1 MVGLTLFSGLFPELS
16 GHIPSQSKVNRKQ
29 LEANSTG
36 LQSIQMPVDS
46 SRLEGFYKLSVS
58 ERREMLAKI
67 AGLTPE
73 QVEAWSSSGEL
84 SEDSADRMIEN
95 VIGTYSL
102 PIGVATNFII
112 DGEHYLIPFVL
123 EEPSVVAAASNM
135 AKRCHAN
142 GGFTS
147 DNDDPV
153 MIGQIQ
159 VVGCDNPEAA
169 KASVLENSAKLI
181 ESCNAVDPILVK
193 FGGGC
198 RDIRARIIE
207 TDSGPMVIVHILVD
221 CRDAMGANA
230 VNTMAETIAP
240 KIEGMTGG
248 TVILRIISNL
258 AVHRLAR
265 VSAVFSPEEI
275 SDKGDARQGSEVID
289 GVLQAYHFAKADPFR
304 ATTHNK
310 GIMNAISPVAI
321 ACGQDW
327 RAVESGA
334 HSFAAHERVYGSL
347 THWEKDGEG
356 NLVGS
361 IELPMAVGLV
371 GGAVRVHPAAQA
383 NVALL
388 GITSADEL
396 AKVMAAAG
404 LAQNL
409 GALRALATVG
419 IQAGHMKLH
428 VRNMAVTAGA
438 EDGEVDIVAARLRE
452 RGVRITQKAVEEEL
466 ASLRAE

>member
-1 MVGLTLFSGLFPELS
+1 MPIE
-16 GHIPSQSKVNRKQ
+16 
-29 LEANSTG
+29 NSR
-36 LQSIQMPVDS
+36 I
-46 SRLEGFYKLSVS
+46 RGFYKLSVS
-58 ERREMLAKI
+58 ERRKLLAEI
-67 AGLTPE
+67 AELSND
-73 QVEAWSSSGEL
+73 QVEAWADTGEL
-84 SEDSADRMIEN
+84 DEEAADRMIEN
-95 VIGTYSL
+95 VVGTYSL
-102 PIGVATNFII
+102 PIGVATNFVI
-112 DGEHYLIPFVL
+112 DGSHYAIPFVL

-135 AKRCHAN
+135 AKRCLAN
-142 GGFTS
+142 GGFKS

-159 VVGCDNPEAA
+159 VVNCDDPDGARDSIL
-169 KASVLENSAKLI
+169 ASKDELVS
-181 ESCNAVDPILVK
+181 SCNEVDPILVK

-198 RDIRARIIE
+198 RDLTARVIE
-207 TDSGPMVIVHILVD
+207 TRSGSMVIVHIHVD

-240 KIEGMTGG
+240 RIEEISGG

-258 AVHRLAR
+258 AVLRLAR
-265 VSAVFSPEEI
+265 VSAIFTPEEM
-275 SDKGDARQGSEVID
+275 SDRGQDAEQGSEVID
-289 GVLQAYHFAKADPFR
+289 GVIQAYHFAEADPFR

-310 GIMNAISPVAI
+310 GIMNAISAVAL

-327 RAVESGA
+327 RAIESGA
-334 HSFAAHERVYGSL
+334 HSYASHERTYGSL
-347 THWEKDGEG
+347 TRWSKDENG

-388 GITSADEL
+388 GVESADEL
-396 AKVMAAAG
+396 AKVITASG

-438 EDGEVDIVAARLRE
+438 EGEEVEKVASMLRE
-452 RGVRITQKAVEEEL
+452 RGGRITQASVNEALTEL
-466 ASLRAE
+466 RGN

>member
-1 MVGLTLFSGLFPELS
+1 LS
-16 GHIPSQSKVNRKQ
+16 
-29 LEANSTG
+29 
-36 LQSIQMPVDS
+36 
-46 SRLEGFYKLSVS
+46 GFYKLSVP
-58 ERREMLAKI
+58 ERRAMLAEL
-67 AGLTPE
+67 AGLSEE
-73 QVEAWSSSGEL
+73 QVQAWADAEL
-84 SEDSADRMIEN
+84 DEGTADRMIEN
-95 VIGTYSL
+95 VIGRYSL

-112 DGEHYLIPFVL
+112 DGEHYVIPFVV
-123 EEPSVVAAASNM
+123 EEASVVAAASNM
-135 AKRCHAN
+135 AKRCQKN

-147 DNDDPV
+147 NNTDPV

-159 VVGCDNPEAA
+159 VVGCEDPVASREAIL
-169 KASVLENSAKLI
+169 ASKEELI
-181 ESCNAVDPILVK
+181 QSCNDVDPILVK

-198 RDIRARIIE
+198 KDVEARIIE
-207 TDSGPMVIVHILVD
+207 TDSGPMIIVHILVD

-240 KIEGMTGG
+240 RIESISGG

-265 VSAVFSPEEI
+265 VSATFTPEEM
-275 SDKGDARQGSEVID
+275 SDSGDDAVRGTEVID
-289 GVLQAYHFAKADPFR
+289 GVLQAYHFAAADPFR

-310 GIMNAISPVAI
+310 GIMNAISPIAI

-334 HSFAAHERVYGSL
+334 HSYAAHERTYGSM
-347 THWEKDGEG
+347 THWEKDSNG

-361 IELPMAVGLV
+361 IEIPMAVGLV
-371 GGAVRVHPAAQA
+371 GGAIRIHPGAQA

-388 GITSADEL
+388 GINSADDL

-428 VRNMAVTAGA
+428 LRNMIASAGA
-438 EDGEVDIVAARLRE
+438 SADEIEPVAAIVRE
-452 RGVRITQKAVEEEL
+452 SGDRITMATVESAL
-466 ASLRAE
+466 QQVRGN

>member
-1 MVGLTLFSGLFPELS
+1 MPIE
-16 GHIPSQSKVNRKQ
+16 
-29 LEANSTG
+29 NSR
-36 LQSIQMPVDS
+36 I
-46 SRLEGFYKLSVS
+46 EGFYKLSVS
-58 ERREMLAKI
+58 ERRKLLAGI
-67 AGLTPE
+67 AELSDE
-73 QVEAWSSSGEL
+73 QVNAWANSGEL
-84 SEDSADRMIEN
+84 DEESADRMIEN
-95 VIGTYSL
+95 VVGTYSL
-102 PIGVATNFII
+102 PIGVATNFVI
-112 DGEHYLIPFVL
+112 DGSHYAIPFVL

-135 AKRCHAN
+135 AKRCLAN
-142 GGFTS
+142 GGFIS

-159 VVGCDNPEAA
+159 VVGCGDPNGAMDSILAA
-169 KASVLENSAKLI
+169 KEELI
-181 ESCNAVDPILVK
+181 SNCNEVDPILVK

-198 RDIRARIIE
+198 RDLSARVIE
-207 TDSGPMVIVHILVD
+207 TGSGPMVIVHIHVD

-240 KIEGMTGG
+240 RVEEISGG

-258 AVHRLAR
+258 AVLRLAR
-265 VSAVFSPEEI
+265 VSAVFTPEEM
-275 SDKGDARQGSEVID
+275 SNGGKDAKQGSEVID
-289 GVLQAYHFAKADPFR
+289 GVIQAYHFAEADPFR

-310 GIMNAISPVAI
+310 GIMNAISSVAL

-327 RAVESGA
+327 RAIESGA
-334 HSFAAHERVYGSL
+334 HSYASHERTYGSL
-347 THWEKDGEG
+347 TKWSKDDDG

-388 GITSADEL
+388 GVESADEL
-396 AKVMAAAG
+396 AKVMAASG

-438 EDGEVDIVAARLRE
+438 EGEEVDRVASMLRE
-452 RGVRITQKAVEEEL
+452 RGGRITQASVIEALEEIR
-466 ASLRAE
+466 SD

>member
-1 MVGLTLFSGLFPELS
+1 
-16 GHIPSQSKVNRKQ
+16 
-29 LEANSTG
+29 
-36 LQSIQMPVDS
+36 MPVDN
-46 SRLEGFYKLSVS
+46 SRLSGFYKLSVP
-58 ERREMLAKI
+58 ERRAMLAEL
-67 AGLTPE
+67 AGLSEE
-73 QVEAWSSSGEL
+73 QVQAWANAEL
-84 SEDSADRMIEN
+84 DEGTADRMIEN
-95 VIGTYSL
+95 VIGRYSL

-112 DGEHYLIPFVL
+112 DGEHYVIPFVV
-123 EEPSVVAAASNM
+123 EEASVVAAASNM
-135 AKRCHAN
+135 AKRCQKN

-147 DNDDPV
+147 NNTDPV

-159 VVGCDNPEAA
+159 VVDCEDPVASREAIL
-169 KASVLENSAKLI
+169 ASKEELI
-181 ESCNAVDPILVK
+181 QSCNDVDPILVK

-198 RDIRARIIE
+198 KDVEARIIE
-207 TDSGPMVIVHILVD
+207 TDSGPMIIVHILVD

-240 KIEGMTGG
+240 RIESISGG

-265 VSAVFSPEEI
+265 VSATFTPEEM
-275 SDKGDARQGSEVID
+275 SDSGDDAARGAEVIE
-289 GVLQAYHFAKADPFR
+289 GVLQAYHFAAADPFR

-310 GIMNAISPVAI
+310 GIMNAISPIAI

-334 HSFAAHERVYGSL
+334 HSYAAHERTYGSM
-347 THWEKDGEG
+347 THWEKDSNG

-361 IELPMAVGLV
+361 IEIPMAVGLV
-371 GGAVRVHPAAQA
+371 GGAIRIHPGAQA

-388 GITSADEL
+388 GINSADDL

-428 VRNMAVTAGA
+428 LRNMIASAGA
-438 EDGEVDIVAARLRE
+438 SADEIEPVAAIVRE
-452 RGVRITQKAVEEEL
+452 SGDRITMATVESAL
-466 ASLRAE
+466 QQVRGN

>member
-1 MVGLTLFSGLFPELS
+1 
-16 GHIPSQSKVNRKQ
+16 
-29 LEANSTG
+29 
-36 LQSIQMPVDS
+36 MPVDN

-58 ERREMLAKI
+58 ERRMKLAEI
-67 AGLTPE
+67 ANLDDE
-73 QVEAWSSSGEL
+73 HLQAWAANGEL
-84 SEDSADRMIEN
+84 SEDAADRMIEN
-95 VIGTYSL
+95 VVGTYSL
-102 PIGVATNFII
+102 PIGVATNFVI

-135 AKRCHAN
+135 AKRCIAN
-142 GGFTS
+142 GGFIS
-147 DNDDPV
+147 NNDEPV

-159 VVGCDNPEAA
+159 IVNCEDSDKA
-169 KASVLENSAKLI
+169 KRDILSSKEELI
-181 ESCNAVDPILVK
+181 QKCNEVDPILVK

-198 RDIRARIIE
+198 RDIEVRIIDTE
-207 TDSGPMVIVHILVD
+207 SGPMVIVHLLVD

-240 KIEGMTGG
+240 LLQNISKG
-248 TVILRIISNL
+248 TPILRIISNL

-265 VSAVFSPEEI
+265 VSATFTPEEM
-275 SDKGDARQGSEVID
+275 SDKGDDREKGSQIIE

-310 GIMNAISPVAI
+310 GIMNAISSVAI

-327 RAVESGA
+327 RAIESGA
-334 HSFAAHERVYGSL
+334 HSYASYKNSHKYGSL
-347 THWEKDGEG
+347 THWEKNSEG
-356 NLVGS
+356 NLVGT

-383 NVALL
+383 NVALI
-388 GITSADEL
+388 GVQSANDL
-396 AKVMAAAG
+396 SKVMAASG
-404 LAQNL
+404 LVQNL

-438 EDGEVDIVAARLRE
+438 EGEEVDIVASRLRE
-452 RGVRITQKAVEEEL
+452 KGIRITQAAVIEEIKQ
-466 ASLRAE
+466 LRME

>member
-1 MVGLTLFSGLFPELS
+1 
-16 GHIPSQSKVNRKQ
+16 
-29 LEANSTG
+29 
-36 LQSIQMPVDS
+36 MPIEN
-46 SRLEGFYKLSVS
+46 SRLGGFYKLSVA
-58 ERREMLAKI
+58 ERRALLAEI

-73 QVEAWSSSGEL
+73 QVEAWGATGEL
-84 SEDSADRMIEN
+84 DEGAADRMIEN
-95 VIGTYSL
+95 VVGTYSL
-102 PIGVATNFII
+102 PIGVATNFVI
-112 DGEHYLIPFVL
+112 DGAHYAIPFVL

-135 AKRCHAN
+135 AKRCLAN

-147 DNDDPV
+147 NNDDPI

-159 VVGCDNPEAA
+159 VVDCEDPVAA
-169 KASVLENSAKLI
+169 KDAIIASKNDLVA
-181 ESCNAVDPILVK
+181 SCNEVDPILIK

-198 RDIRARIIE
+198 KDINARVLE
-207 TDSGPMVIVHILVD
+207 TDSGPMVIIHILVD

-240 KIEGMTGG
+240 TVEGLTGG

-265 VSAVFSPEEI
+265 VSAIFTPEEM
-275 SDKGDARQGSEVID
+275 SDSGKDPEQGSEVIG
-289 GVLQAYHFAKADPFR
+289 GVVQAYHFAKADPFR

-310 GIMNAISPVAI
+310 GIMNAISAVAI

-327 RAVESGA
+327 RAIESGA
-334 HSFAAHERVYGSL
+334 HSYAAHERIYGSL
-347 THWEKDGEG
+347 TEWSKDDNG

-388 GITSADEL
+388 GTTTADEL
-396 AKVMAAAG
+396 AKVIAAAG

-438 EDGEVDIVAARLRE
+438 EGEEVDIVAARLRE
-452 RGVRITQKAVEEEL
+452 KGDRITQAAVIEALKEL
-466 ASLRAE
+466 RSE

>member
-1 MVGLTLFSGLFPELS
+1 MYRRVFLPKR
-16 GHIPSQSKVNRKQ
+16 HDN
-29 LEANSTG
+29 
-36 LQSIQMPVDS
+36 MPVDS
-46 SRLEGFYKLSVS
+46 SRLKGFYKLSVP
-58 ERREMLAKI
+58 ERRSLLADI
-67 AGLTPE
+67 AGLDDE
-73 QVEAWSSSGEL
+73 MVGAWASVGEL
-84 SEDSADRMIEN
+84 SEEVADRMIEN

-112 DGEHYLIPFVL
+112 DGEHYLIPFVV
-123 EEPSVVAAASNM
+123 EEASVVAAASNM
-135 AKRCHAN
+135 AKRCHSK
-142 GGFTS
+142 GGFVS
-147 DNDDPV
+147 DNDEPV

-159 VVGCDNPEAA
+159 VVGCDDPEAA
-169 KASVLENSAKLI
+169 KMAILSAESELI
-181 ESCNAVDPILVK
+181 EACNDVDPILVK

-198 RDIRARIIE
+198 KGVEARIIE
-207 TDSGPMVIVHILVD
+207 TGSGPMVIVHILVD

-240 KIEGMTGG
+240 RIEELSTG

-258 AVHRLAR
+258 AVHRLAK
-265 VSAVFSPEEI
+265 VSAVFTPEEM
-275 SDKGDARQGSEVID
+275 SDNGLDREGGLNVID
-289 GVLQAYHFAKADPFR
+289 GVVQAYHFTAADPFR

-310 GIMNAISPVAI
+310 GIMNAISPIAI

-327 RAVESGA
+327 RAIESGA
-334 HSFAAHERVYGSL
+334 HSYASYGREYGSM
-347 THWEKDGEG
+347 THWEKDSEG

-361 IELPMAVGLV
+361 IEIPMAVGLV
-371 GGAVRVHPAAQA
+371 GGAVRIHPGAQA

-388 GITSADEL
+388 GLKTANDL

-428 VRNMAVTAGA
+428 LMNMVAVAGA
-438 EDGEVDIVAARLRE
+438 EGSEVEAVAKIVRE
-452 RGVRITQKAVEEEL
+452 SGDRITMATVEDAL
-466 ASLRAE
+466 ASIRGD

>member
-1 MVGLTLFSGLFPELS
+1 MPIE
-16 GHIPSQSKVNRKQ
+16 
-29 LEANSTG
+29 NSR
-36 LQSIQMPVDS
+36 I
-46 SRLEGFYKLSVS
+46 EGFYKLSVS
-58 ERREMLAKI
+58 ERRKLLAEI
-67 AGLTPE
+67 AELSDE
-73 QVEAWSSSGEL
+73 QVEAWADSGEL
-84 SEDSADRMIEN
+84 DEESADRMIEN
-95 VIGTYSL
+95 VVGTYSL
-102 PIGVATNFII
+102 PIGVATNFVI
-112 DGEHYLIPFVL
+112 DGSHYAIPFVL

-135 AKRCHAN
+135 AKRCLAN
-142 GGFTS
+142 GGFSS

-159 VVGCDNPEAA
+159 VVGCEDPNGAMESILAA
-169 KASVLENSAKLI
+169 KEELVSN
-181 ESCNAVDPILVK
+181 CNEVDPILVK

-198 RDIRARIIE
+198 RDLSARVIE
-207 TDSGPMVIVHILVD
+207 TGSGPMVIVHIHVD

-240 KIEGMTGG
+240 KVEEISGG

-258 AVHRLAR
+258 AVLRLAR
-265 VSAVFSPEEI
+265 VSAVFTPEEM
-275 SDKGDARQGSEVID
+275 SDGGKDAKQGSEVIE
-289 GVLQAYHFAKADPFR
+289 GVIQAYHFAEADPFR

-310 GIMNAISPVAI
+310 GIMNAISAVAL

-327 RAVESGA
+327 RAIESGA
-334 HSFAAHERVYGSL
+334 HSYASHERTYGSL
-347 THWEKDGEG
+347 TTWSKDDDG

-388 GITSADEL
+388 GVGSADEL
-396 AKVMAAAG
+396 AKVMAASG

-438 EDGEVDIVAARLRE
+438 EGGEVDRVASMLRE
-452 RGVRITQKAVEEEL
+452 RGGRITQASVIGALEEIRSE
-466 ASLRAE
+466 

>member
-1 MVGLTLFSGLFPELS
+1 
-16 GHIPSQSKVNRKQ
+16 
-29 LEANSTG
+29 
-36 LQSIQMPVDS
+36 MPVDN

-58 ERREMLAKI
+58 ERRMKLAEI
-67 AGLTPE
+67 ANLSDE
-73 QVEAWSSSGEL
+73 HVQAWAANGEL
-84 SEDSADRMIEN
+84 SEDAADRMIEN
-95 VIGTYSL
+95 VVGTYSL
-102 PIGVATNFII
+102 PIGVATNFVI

-135 AKRCHAN
+135 AKRCVAN
-142 GGFTS
+142 GGFRS
-147 DNDDPV
+147 NNDEPV

-159 VVGCDNPEAA
+159 IVNCENPDKA
-169 KASVLENSAKLI
+169 KKDILSSKEDLI
-181 ESCNAVDPILVK
+181 QKCNEVDPILVK

-198 RDIRARIIE
+198 RDIEVRMIDTE
-207 TDSGPMVIVHILVD
+207 SGPMIIVHLLVD

-240 KIEGMTGG
+240 LLQNISKG
-248 TVILRIISNL
+248 TPILRIISNL

-265 VSAVFSPEEI
+265 VSATFTPEEM
-275 SDKGDARQGSEVID
+275 SDKGDDREKGSQIIE

-310 GIMNAISPVAI
+310 GIMNAISSVAI

-327 RAVESGA
+327 RAIESGA
-334 HSFAAHERVYGSL
+334 HSYASYKNSHKYGSL
-347 THWEKDGEG
+347 THWEKDSEG
-356 NLVGS
+356 NLVGT

-383 NVALL
+383 NVALI
-388 GITSADEL
+388 GVQSANDL
-396 AKVMAAAG
+396 AKVMAASG
-404 LAQNL
+404 LVQNL

-438 EDGEVDIVAARLRE
+438 EGEEVDIVASRLRE
-452 RGVRITQKAVEEEL
+452 KGIRITQAAVIEEIEQ
-466 ASLRAE
+466 LRTE

>member
-1 MVGLTLFSGLFPELS
+1 MPIE
-16 GHIPSQSKVNRKQ
+16 
-29 LEANSTG
+29 NSRIG
-36 LQSIQMPVDS
+36 
-46 SRLEGFYKLSVS
+46 GFYKLSVS
-58 ERREMLAKI
+58 ERRKLLAEI
-67 AGLTPE
+67 AELSDE
-73 QVEAWSSSGEL
+73 QVEAWADSGEL
-84 SEDSADRMIEN
+84 DEESADRMIEN
-95 VIGTYSL
+95 VVGTYSL
-102 PIGVATNFII
+102 PIGVATNFVI
-112 DGEHYLIPFVL
+112 DGSHYAIPFVL

-135 AKRCHAN
+135 AKRCLAN
-142 GGFTS
+142 GGFS
-147 DNDDPV
+147 SNNDDPV

-159 VVGCDNPEAA
+159 VVGCEDPNGAM
-169 KASVLENSAKLI
+169 
-181 ESCNAVDPILVK
+181 ESILATKEELVSKCNEVDPILVK

-198 RDIRARIIE
+198 RDLSARVIE
-207 TDSGPMVIVHILVD
+207 TGSGPMVIVHIHVD

-240 KIEGMTGG
+240 RVEEISGG

-258 AVHRLAR
+258 AVLRLAR
-265 VSAVFSPEEI
+265 VSAVFTPEEM
-275 SDKGDARQGSEVID
+275 SDGGKDAKQGSEVIE
-289 GVLQAYHFAKADPFR
+289 GVIQAYHFAEADPFR

-310 GIMNAISPVAI
+310 GIMNAISAVAL

-327 RAVESGA
+327 RAIESGA
-334 HSFAAHERVYGSL
+334 HSYASHERTYGSL
-347 THWEKDGEG
+347 TSWSKDDDG

-388 GITSADEL
+388 GVESADEL
-396 AKVMAAAG
+396 AKVMAASG

-438 EDGEVDIVAARLRE
+438 EGGEVDRVASMLRE
-452 RGVRITQKAVEEEL
+452 RGGRITQASVIGALEEIRSE
-466 ASLRAE
+466 

>member
-1 MVGLTLFSGLFPELS
+1 
-16 GHIPSQSKVNRKQ
+16 
-29 LEANSTG
+29 
-36 LQSIQMPVDS
+36 MPVDS

-58 ERREMLAKI
+58 ERRQMLAEL

-73 QVEAWSSSGEL
+73 QIGAWSASGEL
-84 SEDSADRMIEN
+84 SEDAADRMIEN
-95 VIGTYSL
+95 VVGTYSL
-102 PIGVATNFII
+102 PIGVATNFVI
-112 DGEHYLIPFVL
+112 DGDHYLVPFVL

-135 AKRCHAN
+135 AKRCHVR
-142 GGFTS
+142 GGFVS
-147 DNDDPV
+147 NNDDPV

-159 VVGCDNPEAA
+159 VVDCGDTVSAIEAIMSN
-169 KASVLENSAKLI
+169 KQELI
-181 ESCNAVDPILVK
+181 DSCNEVDPILVK

-198 RDIRARIIE
+198 RDIEARIIE
-207 TDSGPMVIVHILVD
+207 TESGHMVIVHILVD

-265 VSAVFSPEEI
+265 VSAVFTPEEM
-275 SDKGDARQGSEVID
+275 SDRGDSAQGSEVIE
-289 GVLQAYHFAKADPFR
+289 GILQAYHFAKADPFR

-310 GIMNAISPVAI
+310 GIMNAISAIAI

-334 HSFAAHERVYGSL
+334 HSYASHERIYGSL
-347 THWEKDGEG
+347 THWESDVDG

-388 GITSADEL
+388 GISTADEL

-404 LAQNL
+404 LVQNL

-438 EDGEVDIVAARLRE
+438 EGVEVDTVAARLRAQ
-452 RGVRITQKAVEEEL
+452 GGRITQKAVEEEL
-466 ASLRAE
+466 AKLRSE

>member
-1 MVGLTLFSGLFPELS
+1 
-16 GHIPSQSKVNRKQ
+16 
-29 LEANSTG
+29 
-36 LQSIQMPVDS
+36 
-46 SRLEGFYKLSVS
+46 
-58 ERREMLAKI
+58 MLAGI

-73 QVEAWSSSGEL
+73 QVEAWGATGEL
-84 SEDSADRMIEN
+84 DEGAADRMIEN
-95 VIGTYSL
+95 VVGTYSL
-102 PIGVATNFII
+102 PIGVATNFVI
-112 DGEHYLIPFVL
+112 DGAHYAIPFVL

-135 AKRCHAN
+135 AKRCLAN

-147 DNDDPV
+147 NNDDPI

-159 VVGCDNPEAA
+159 VVDCEDPVAA
-169 KASVLENSAKLI
+169 KDAIIASKNDLVA
-181 ESCNAVDPILVK
+181 SCNEVDPILIK

-198 RDIRARIIE
+198 KDINARVLE
-207 TDSGPMVIVHILVD
+207 TDSGPMVIIHILVD

-240 KIEGMTGG
+240 TVEGLTGG

-265 VSAVFSPEEI
+265 VSAIFTPEEM
-275 SDKGDARQGSEVID
+275 SDSGKDPEQGSEVIG
-289 GVLQAYHFAKADPFR
+289 GVVQAYHFAKADPFR

-310 GIMNAISPVAI
+310 GIMNAISAVAI

-327 RAVESGA
+327 RAIESGA
-334 HSFAAHERVYGSL
+334 HSYAAHERTYGSL
-347 THWEKDGEG
+347 TEWSKDDNG

-388 GITSADEL
+388 GTTTADEL
-396 AKVMAAAG
+396 AKVIAAAG

-438 EDGEVDIVAARLRE
+438 EGEEVDIVAARLRE
-452 RGVRITQKAVEEEL
+452 KGDRITQAAVIEAL
-466 ASLRAE
+466 KGLRSE

>member
-1 MVGLTLFSGLFPELS
+1 MPIE
-16 GHIPSQSKVNRKQ
+16 
-29 LEANSTG
+29 NSR
-36 LQSIQMPVDS
+36 I
-46 SRLEGFYKLSVS
+46 RGFYKLSVA
-58 ERREMLAKI
+58 ERRELLAGI
-67 AGLTPE
+67 AGLSEE
-73 QVEAWSSSGEL
+73 QLEAWANSGEL
-84 SEDSADRMIEN
+84 DEDSADRMIEN
-95 VIGTYSL
+95 VVGTYSL
-102 PIGVATNFII
+102 PIGVATNFVI
-112 DGEHYLIPFVL
+112 DGSHYAIPFVL

-135 AKRCHAN
+135 AKRCLEK

-147 DNDDPV
+147 NNDDPV

-159 VVGCDNPEAA
+159 VVGCEDPNGAMESII
-169 KASVLENSAKLI
+169 ASKDELMA
-181 ESCNAVDPILVK
+181 SCNEVDPILVK

-198 RDIRARIIE
+198 RDITARVID
-207 TDSGPMVIVHILVD
+207 TGSGPMLIVHILVD

-240 KIEGMTGG
+240 KVEAITGG

-258 AVHRLAR
+258 AIHRLAR
-265 VSAVFSPEEI
+265 VSAVFTPEEM
-275 SDKGDARQGSEVID
+275 SDRGDDSQQGGEVIE
-289 GVLQAYHFAKADPFR
+289 GVIQAYHFAEADPFR

-310 GIMNAISPVAI
+310 GIMNAISAVAI

-327 RAVESGA
+327 RAIESGA
-334 HSFAAHERVYGSL
+334 HSYASHERTYGSL
-347 THWEKDGEG
+347 TKWSKDDDG

-388 GITSADEL
+388 GVESADEL
-396 AKVMAAAG
+396 AKVMAASG

-438 EDGEVDIVAARLRE
+438 EGEEVDRVASMLRE
-452 RGVRITQKAVEEEL
+452 RGGRITQASVIEALEEIRSE
-466 ASLRAE
+466 

>member
-1 MVGLTLFSGLFPELS
+1 MPIE
-16 GHIPSQSKVNRKQ
+16 
-29 LEANSTG
+29 NSR
-36 LQSIQMPVDS
+36 IK
-46 SRLEGFYKLSVS
+46 GFYKLSVA
-58 ERREMLAKI
+58 ERRELLAGI
-67 AGLTPE
+67 AGLSEE
-73 QVEAWSSSGEL
+73 QLEAWANAGEL
-84 SEDSADRMIEN
+84 DEDSADRMIEN
-95 VIGTYSL
+95 VVGTYSL
-102 PIGVATNFII
+102 PIGVATNFVI
-112 DGEHYLIPFVL
+112 DGSHYAIPFVL

-135 AKRCHAN
+135 AKRCLEN

-147 DNDDPV
+147 NNDDPV

-159 VVGCDNPEAA
+159 VVGCEDPNGAMESII
-169 KASVLENSAKLI
+169 ASKDELVS
-181 ESCNAVDPILVK
+181 SCNEVDPILVK

-198 RDIRARIIE
+198 RDITARVIE
-207 TDSGPMVIVHILVD
+207 TGSGPMLIVHILVD

-240 KIEGMTGG
+240 KVEAITDG

-265 VSAVFSPEEI
+265 VSAVFTPEEM
-275 SDKGDARQGSEVID
+275 SDRGDDSQQGGEVIE
-289 GVLQAYHFAKADPFR
+289 GVIQAYHFAEADPFR

-310 GIMNAISPVAI
+310 GIMNAISAVAI

-327 RAVESGA
+327 RAIESGA
-334 HSFAAHERVYGSL
+334 HSYASHERTYGSL
-347 THWEKDGEG
+347 TKWSKDDAG

-388 GITSADEL
+388 GVESADEL
-396 AKVMAAAG
+396 AKVMAASG

-438 EDGEVDIVAARLRE
+438 EGEEVDRVASMLRE
-452 RGVRITQKAVEEEL
+452 RGGRITQASVIEALEEIRSE
-466 ASLRAE
+466 

>member
-1 MVGLTLFSGLFPELS
+1 MPIE
-16 GHIPSQSKVNRKQ
+16 
-29 LEANSTG
+29 NSRIG
-36 LQSIQMPVDS
+36 
-46 SRLEGFYKLSVS
+46 GFYKLSVS
-58 ERREMLAKI
+58 ERRKLLAEI
-67 AGLTPE
+67 AELSDE
-73 QVEAWSSSGEL
+73 QVEAWAESGEL
-84 SEDSADRMIEN
+84 DEESADRMIEN
-95 VIGTYSL
+95 VVGTYSL
-102 PIGVATNFII
+102 PIGVATNFVI
-112 DGEHYLIPFVL
+112 DGSHYAIPFVL

-135 AKRCHAN
+135 AKRCLAN
-142 GGFTS
+142 GGFSS

-159 VVGCDNPEAA
+159 VVGCEDPNGAMESILAA
-169 KASVLENSAKLI
+169 KDELVSN
-181 ESCNAVDPILVK
+181 CNEVDPILVK

-198 RDIRARIIE
+198 RDLSARVIE
-207 TDSGPMVIVHILVD
+207 TGSGPMVIVHIHVD

-240 KIEGMTGG
+240 RVEEISGG

-258 AVHRLAR
+258 AVLRLAR
-265 VSAVFSPEEI
+265 VSAVFTPEEM
-275 SDKGDARQGSEVID
+275 SDGGQDAKQGSEVIE
-289 GVLQAYHFAKADPFR
+289 GVIQAYHFAEADPFR

-310 GIMNAISPVAI
+310 GIMNAISAVAL

-327 RAVESGA
+327 RAIESGA
-334 HSFAAHERVYGSL
+334 HSYASHERTYGSL
-347 THWEKDGEG
+347 TTWSKDDDG
-356 NLVGS
+356 NLVGA

-388 GITSADEL
+388 GVGSADEL
-396 AKVMAAAG
+396 AKVMAASG

-438 EDGEVDIVAARLRE
+438 EGGEVDRVASMLRE
-452 RGVRITQKAVEEEL
+452 RGGRITQASVIGALEEIR
-466 ASLRAE
+466 S

>member
-1 MVGLTLFSGLFPELS
+1 
-16 GHIPSQSKVNRKQ
+16 
-29 LEANSTG
+29 
-36 LQSIQMPVDS
+36 MPVDN

-58 ERREMLAKI
+58 ERRMKLAEI
-67 AGLTPE
+67 ANLNDE
-73 QVEAWSSSGEL
+73 HVQAWAATGEL
-84 SEDSADRMIEN
+84 SEDAADRMIEN

-112 DGEHYLIPFVL
+112 DGDHYLIPFVL

-135 AKRCHAN
+135 AKRCIKN
-142 GGFTS
+142 GGFIS
-147 DNDDPV
+147 NNDEPV

-159 VVGCDNPEAA
+159 IVNCDNPEQA
-169 KASVLENSAKLI
+169 KQDILSSKEDLI
-181 ESCNAVDPILVK
+181 KKCNDVDPILVK

-198 RDIRARIIE
+198 KDIEVRIIDTE
-207 TDSGPMVIVHILVD
+207 SGIMVIVHILVD

-240 KIEGMTGG
+240 LLQDITQG
-248 TVILRIISNL
+248 TPILRIISNL
-258 AVHRLAR
+258 AIHRIAR
-265 VSAVFSPEEI
+265 VSATFTPEEM
-275 SDKGDARQGSEVID
+275 SDKANDVDKGSQIID

-310 GIMNAISPVAI
+310 GIMNAISSVAV

-327 RAVESGA
+327 RAIESGA
-334 HSFAAHERVYGSL
+334 HSYASYKNTHKYGSL
-347 THWEKDGEG
+347 THWEKDREG
-356 NLVGS
+356 NLVGT

-383 NVALL
+383 NVALI
-388 GITSADEL
+388 GVQSANDL
-396 AKVMAAAG
+396 SKVMAASG
-404 LAQNL
+404 LVQNL

-438 EDGEVDIVAARLRE
+438 EGEEVDIVASRLRE
-452 RGVRITQKAVEEEL
+452 QGIRITQAAVIEEIEK
-466 ASLRAE
+466 LRKEN

>member
-1 MVGLTLFSGLFPELS
+1 MSLLLS
-16 GHIPSQSKVNRKQ
+16 TMPI
-29 LEANSTG
+29 ENSRIG
-36 LQSIQMPVDS
+36 
-46 SRLEGFYKLSVS
+46 GFYKLSVS
-58 ERREMLAKI
+58 ERRELLAEI
-67 AGLTPE
+67 AELSEE
-73 QVEAWSSSGEL
+73 QVEAWAQTGEL
-84 SEDSADRMIEN
+84 DEESADRMIEN
-95 VIGTYSL
+95 VVGTYSL
-102 PIGVATNFII
+102 PIGVATNFVV
-112 DGEHYLIPFVL
+112 DGSHYAIPFVL

-135 AKRCHAN
+135 AKRCLAN
-142 GGFTS
+142 GGFKS

-159 VVGCDNPEAA
+159 VVGCDDPQGARD
-169 KASVLENSAKLI
+169 SIISAKEELVS
-181 ESCNAVDPILVK
+181 SCNEVDPILVK

-198 RDIRARIIE
+198 KDLDARVIE
-207 TDSGPMVIVHILVD
+207 TGSGPMVILHIHVD

-240 KIEGMTGG
+240 KVEEITGG

-258 AVHRLAR
+258 AVLRLAR
-265 VSAVFSPEEI
+265 VSAVFTPEEM
-275 SDKGDARQGSEVID
+275 SDRGDDAVKGAEVIE
-289 GVLQAYHFAKADPFR
+289 GVIQAYHFAEADPFR

-310 GIMNAISPVAI
+310 GIMNAISSVAL

-327 RAVESGA
+327 RAIESGA
-334 HSFAAHERVYGSL
+334 HSYASHERTYGSL
-347 THWEKDGEG
+347 TKWSKDEGG

-388 GITSADEL
+388 GVESADEL
-396 AKVMAAAG
+396 AKVMAASG

-438 EDGEVDIVAARLRE
+438 EGEEVDRVASMLRE
-452 RGVRITQKAVEEEL
+452 RGGRITQASVIEALEEIRSE
-466 ASLRAE
+466 

>member
-1 MVGLTLFSGLFPELS
+1 
-16 GHIPSQSKVNRKQ
+16 
-29 LEANSTG
+29 
-36 LQSIQMPVDS
+36 
-46 SRLEGFYKLSVS
+46 
-58 ERREMLAKI
+58 MLAEL
-67 AGLTPE
+67 AGLSDE
-73 QVEAWSSSGEL
+73 QVQAWADAEL
-84 SEDSADRMIEN
+84 DEGTADRMIEN
-95 VIGTYSL
+95 VIGRYSL

-112 DGEHYLIPFVL
+112 DGDHYVIPFVV
-123 EEPSVVAAASNM
+123 EEASVVAAASNM
-135 AKRCHAN
+135 AKRCQKN
-142 GGFTS
+142 GGFVSNNT
-147 DNDDPV
+147 DPV

-159 VVGCDNPEAA
+159 VVGCEDPEASRDAILAA
-169 KASVLENSAKLI
+169 KEELV
-181 ESCNAVDPILVK
+181 ESCNEVDPILVK

-198 RDIRARIIE
+198 RDVEARIIE
-207 TDSGPMVIVHILVD
+207 TDSGPMIIVHILVD

-240 KIEGMTGG
+240 RVENISGG

-265 VSAVFSPEEI
+265 VSATFTPEEM
-275 SDKGDARQGSEVID
+275 SDTGEDPSRGTEVID
-289 GVLQAYHFAKADPFR
+289 GVLQAYHFAAADPFS

-310 GIMNAISPVAI
+310 GIMNAISPIAI

-327 RAVESGA
+327 RAVASGA
-334 HSFAAHERVYGSL
+334 HSYASHERRYGSM
-347 THWEKDGEG
+347 THWEKDTDV

-361 IELPMAVGLV
+361 IEIPMAVGLV
-371 GGAVRVHPAAQA
+371 GGAITIHPGAQA

-388 GITSADEL
+388 GINSADDL

-428 VRNMAVTAGA
+428 LRNMIASAGA
-438 EDGEVDIVAARLRE
+438 SPDEIEPVAAIVRE
-452 RGVRITQKAVEEEL
+452 SGERITMAAVEAALQEVRGE
-466 ASLRAE
+466 

>member
-1 MVGLTLFSGLFPELS
+1 MPIE
-16 GHIPSQSKVNRKQ
+16 
-29 LEANSTG
+29 NSRIG
-36 LQSIQMPVDS
+36 
-46 SRLEGFYKLSVS
+46 GFYKLSVS
-58 ERREMLAKI
+58 ERRKLLAEI
-67 AGLTPE
+67 AELSDE
-73 QVEAWSSSGEL
+73 QVEAWADSGEL
-84 SEDSADRMIEN
+84 DEESADRMIEN
-95 VIGTYSL
+95 VVGTYSL
-102 PIGVATNFII
+102 PIGVATNFVI
-112 DGEHYLIPFVL
+112 DGSHYAIPFVL

-135 AKRCHAN
+135 AKRCLAN
-142 GGFTS
+142 GGFSS

-159 VVGCDNPEAA
+159 VVGCEDPSGAMESILAA
-169 KASVLENSAKLI
+169 KDELVSN
-181 ESCNAVDPILVK
+181 CNEVDPILVK

-198 RDIRARIIE
+198 RDLSARVIE
-207 TDSGPMVIVHILVD
+207 TGSGPMVIVHIHVD

-240 KIEGMTGG
+240 RVEEISGG

-258 AVHRLAR
+258 AVLRLAR
-265 VSAVFSPEEI
+265 VSAVFTPEEM
-275 SDKGDARQGSEVID
+275 SDGGQDAKQGSEVIE
-289 GVLQAYHFAKADPFR
+289 GVIQAYHFAEADPFR

-310 GIMNAISPVAI
+310 GIMNAISAVAL

-327 RAVESGA
+327 RAIESGA
-334 HSFAAHERVYGSL
+334 HSYASHERTYGSL
-347 THWEKDGEG
+347 TTWSKDDDG

-388 GITSADEL
+388 GVGSADEL
-396 AKVMAAAG
+396 AKVMAASG

-438 EDGEVDIVAARLRE
+438 EGGEVDRVASMLRE
-452 RGVRITQKAVEEEL
+452 RGGRITQASVIGALEEIRSE
-466 ASLRAE
+466 

>member
-1 MVGLTLFSGLFPELS
+1 MPIDNSRIGGL
-16 GHIPSQSKVNRKQ
+16 
-29 LEANSTG
+29 
-36 LQSIQMPVDS
+36 
-46 SRLEGFYKLSVS
+46 YKLSVS
-58 ERREMLAKI
+58 DRRKLLAEL
-67 AGLTPE
+67 GDLSPE
-73 QVEAWSSSGEL
+73 QVDAWANSGEL
-84 SEDSADRMIEN
+84 DEESADRMIEN
-95 VIGTYSL
+95 VVGTYSL
-102 PIGVATNFII
+102 PIGVATNFVI
-112 DGEHYLIPFVL
+112 DGSHYAIPFVL

-135 AKRCHAN
+135 AKRCLGN

-159 VVGCDNPEAA
+159 VVNCEDPEEARRSVIAA
-169 KASVLENSAKLI
+169 KEDLVS
-181 ESCNAVDPILVK
+181 SCNEVDPILVK

-198 RDIRARIIE
+198 RDIEARVIQ
-207 TDSGPMVIVHILVD
+207 TGSGPMVIVHILVD

-240 KIEGMTGG
+240 KIESITGG

-265 VSAVFSPEEI
+265 VSAVFSPVEM
-275 SDKGDARQGSEVID
+275 SDSGDDAERGAQVID
-289 GVLQAYHFAKADPFR
+289 GVIQAYHFAEADPFR

-310 GIMNAISPVAI
+310 GIMNAISAVAI

-327 RAVESGA
+327 RAIESGA
-334 HSFAAHERVYGSL
+334 HSYASHDRTYGSL
-347 THWEKDGEG
+347 TKWSKDEEG

-388 GITSADEL
+388 GVESADEL
-396 AKVMAAAG
+396 SKVMAAAG

-438 EDGEVDIVAARLRE
+438 VGEEVDIVASRLRE
-452 RGVRITQKAVEEEL
+452 RGGRITQAAVIEALEEL
-466 ASLRAE
+466 RGE